1 MSTPTPTS
9 RRNTSQ
15 PHHPLRIALDAS
27 RTTVARVTG
36 TEQYALRLLQSLITL
51 NETEPYH
58 HHLTLY
64 FRDTPPP
71 DLFPPSND
79 VTHRVIPQ
87 HRLWTHARFARAIW
101 ADRPDVTFVP
111 AHTLP
116 LIFPGRA
123 VVTVHDLGF
132 KVFPKAHPTRQRLY
146 LDLTTRF
153 SAARANLVLADSTAT
168 AHDLTDF
175 YGTPPDK
182 IRVVYPGVE
191 ITPPDAANIGDDI
204 ARVRQKYALPER
216 YFLFIGTLQPRKNIA
231 RMVQAFDRFRRS
243 SREDIGFVLAGKQGW
258 LYDPAWTDGVEGL
271 HLTGY
276 IDDAD
281 KPALYA
287 GAVALLFVTLYE
299 GFGFPVVEAMR
310 CGTPVIASRT
320 SSLPELVGDAGL
332 LVDPED
338 EDTIAAAMS
347 RLATDA
353 DLRETLR
360 ERGYRQAQQFNWS
373 QAAQQ
378 TLEALITAAS

>member
-1 MSTPTPTS
+1 MTTIDAHPTS
-9 RRNTSQ
+9 TR
-15 PHHPLRIALDAS
+15 PLHIALDAS
-27 RTTVARVTG
+27 RTTVARLTG
-36 TEQYALRLLQSLITL
+36 TEHYALRLLQSLITL
-51 NETEPYH
+51 NETAGYH
-58 HHLTLY
+58 HRLTLY
-64 FRDTPPP
+64 FRDAPPP
-71 DLFPPSND
+71 DLFPPSAY
-79 VTHRVIPQ
+79 VTHKIIPQ
-87 HRLWTHARFARAIW
+87 RRLWTHTRFSRAIW
-101 ADRPDVTFVP
+101 NDRPDVTFVP

-132 KVFPKAHPTRQRLY
+132 RHFPQAHPTRQRLY

-153 SAARANLVLADSTAT
+153 SAARAGLVLADSAAT
-168 AHDLTDF
+168 AHDLTHF
-175 YGTPPDK
+175 YGTKPDK

-191 ITPPDAANIGDDI
+191 ITPPDADDIGDDI

-231 RMVQAFDRFRRS
+231 RMVQAFDRFRQRS
-243 SREDIGFVLAGKQGW
+243 GDNIGFVLAGKQGW
-258 LYDPAWTDGVEGL
+258 LYDPAWTAGVSGL

-276 IDDAD
+276 IDDDD

-287 GAVALLFVTLYE
+287 GAVALIFTTLYE
-299 GFGFPVVEAMR
+299 GFGFPVIEAMR
-310 CGTPVIASRT
+310 CGTPVIASTT

-338 EDTIAAAMS
+338 VDAIAAAMS
-347 RLATDA
+347 RLASDA

-360 ERGYRQAQQFNWS
+360 LRGYQQAQQFDWS
-373 QAAQQ
+373 HTARQ